1 MIGDF
6 PRKEITEEPK
16 LSDRSVEV
24 KRTKQSNHNENKTE
38 NSYVEKEQQ
47 DIKNEN
53 NNNRIR
59 GTER

>member
-24 KRTKQSNHNENKTE
+24 KRTKQSNHNENRTE

-47 DIKNEN
+47 DSKNEN
-53 NNNRIR
+53 NNNRIQ
-59 GTER
+59 GTEK